1 MFALYGTI
9 PAAPVLGCDEDHAQL
24 DQIPIPKGLCSV
36 ENGDL
41 NGQPWREMRFPCE
54 DEDEL
59 KNHLILN

>member
-41 NGQPWREMRFPCE
+41 NGQPWTEMRFS
-54 DEDEL
+54 L
-59 KNHLILN
+59 